1 MTVASWK
8 ITLLSIR
15 TKRDAIQQLE
25 RLLTHI
31 AWDQPPLAPSKSDV
45 IAKLRDTQ
53 QTIRTICKDATTHR
67 SDFLQERAAPEAL
80 AGNEEVEK
88 VLSQMHRKSR
98 SDQGLLQT
106 PTQIIQTIN
115 SRRNHIHGS
124 CKRRWNN
131 SNSHRTQRGFQSN
144 FETELRSLH
153 QPSHRDFIHD
163 TTTQQLAGQMWRNR
177 NGKRYS

>member
-25 RLLTHI
+25 RLLIHI
-31 AWDQPPLAPSKSDV
+31 AWDQPPLAPSKLDV

-80 AGNEEVEK
+80 AGNEGVAN
-88 VLSQMHRKSR
+88 VL
-98 SDQGLLQT
+98 
-106 PTQIIQTIN
+106 
-115 SRRNHIHGS
+115 RRI
-124 CKRRWNN
+124 K
-131 SNSHRTQRGFQSN
+131 
-144 FETELRSLH
+144 
-153 QPSHRDFIHD
+153 
-163 TTTQQLAGQMWRNR
+163 
-177 NGKRYS
+177 K